1 MEAIDI
7 KKQAHDVINKL
18 PDNCS
23 WEDVQYHL
31 YAVEKIQQGLE
42 SIENGCTVS
51 HEDVKNRLS
60 KWLDA

>member
-18 PDNCS
+18 PEDCS

-31 YAVEKIQQGLE
+31 YAVEKIQKGLQSVE
-42 SIENGCTVS
+42 DGRTVT
-51 HEDVKNRLS
+51 HEEVTKRLS

>member
-18 PDNCS
+18 PEDCS

-31 YAVEKIQQGLE
+31 YAVEKIQNGLQSVE
-42 SIENGCTVS
+42 DGRTVT
-51 HEDVKNRLS
+51 HEEVTKRLS